1 MARLTGST
9 GFTLIE
15 ILVALL
21 ITALGVMGLAA
32 AQLNALRFEQT
43 AQQRSLASILA
54 YDILD
59 RMRANRAAALSGRYD
74 IGLSDNAPSGDSL
87 HAQDTRYWLA
97 SLASQLS
104 AGDGSIARAG
114 RSFTITVQWDESRL
128 AATRAPDAD
137 GKHMQR
143 FVFVTEL

>member
-1 MARLTGST
+1 MARYSGNT

-21 ITALGVMGLAA
+21 VTALGVMGLAA
-32 AQLNALRFEQT
+32 AQLNALKFEQT
-43 AQQRSLASILA
+43 AEQRSHASLLA
-54 YDILD
+54 YDMLD

-74 IGLSDNAPSGDSL
+74 IHFSNNGPTGDSVY
-87 HAQDTRYWLA
+87 AQDTRNWLA

-104 AGDGSIARAG
+104 AGDGSIARNG

-128 AATRAPDAD
+128 AETRTPDAD